1 MTYKQLFDQV
11 KNDAKGGSRATV
23 AQLLAVRQLMNANG
37 PDTQV
42 DQNAVTSL
50 AMNFMTQRDGFR
62 KVMDDPD
69 SKELWESGNASE
81 LMHRIQDY
89 ELPSPTYWRTMQNLK
104 REAQNGNEETAAE
117 MLAVS
122 IIMDKEDA
130 HSLADPQRIT
140 RDSQK
145 LRQQTAFKNLMKD
158 PKATEVMK
166 AGKHHELMIMLA
178 EKQAEIDA
186 TFAEYKR
193 SPEQLQADKNLLEDY
208 LRSTTGTAKAG
219 SVELEGKSARYR
231 EMIKQIEQAQ
241 SLLDRGIPLT
251 GEQNKAL
258 CNAIRKYNDN
268 GSKTAG
274 SKTGVNKNYV
284 QNMTVLKQLSPVKEF
299 NQYCR
304 DIEKNHPKWETRPEN
319 FVPGRLNGTVKT
331 AGELKAFYKKEMQ
344 HGFSANNVAAVCA
357 INKLSK
363 GDKNVTISQQQLQK
377 EVDSLMA
384 HGTAFSRVMSNSAER
399 KNIQALSNAGNLNEV
414 AKTMQDLSAKH
425 AIGSAQWHM
434 NRAAGALYR
443 GNLNRYNAG
452 ENLAM
457 ALVAYQKAAAA
468 HNPNVMLDRR
478 SYANEVEQMKANPD
492 FQTMVDRYVADP
504 QYRSQVQ
511 KGLQQE
517 SGKALETELN
527 RIAHPKEARQ
537 QVQQPAQ
544 PQA

>member
-178 EKQAEIDA
+178 EKQAEITEA
-186 TFAEYKR
+186 EGEAEYMKLIR
-193 SPEQLQADKNLLEDY
+193 EAYDTEEKEEFYSFLRGLDALEQSFTSGNSTIILNRDSELVKLLY
-208 LRSTTGTAKAG
+208 GAG
-219 SVELEGKSARYR
+219 
-231 EMIKQIEQAQ
+231 
-241 SLLDRGIPLT
+241 LT
-251 GEQNKAL
+251 EQN
-258 CNAIRKYNDN
+258 
-268 GSKTAG
+268 
-274 SKTGVNKNYV
+274 
-284 QNMTVLKQLSPVKEF
+284 
-299 NQYCR
+299 
-304 DIEKNHPKWETRPEN
+304 
-319 FVPGRLNGTVKT
+319 
-331 AGELKAFYKKEMQ
+331 
-344 HGFSANNVAAVCA
+344 
-357 INKLSK
+357 
-363 GDKNVTISQQQLQK
+363 
-377 EVDSLMA
+377 
-384 HGTAFSRVMSNSAER
+384 
-399 KNIQALSNAGNLNEV
+399 
-414 AKTMQDLSAKH
+414 
-425 AIGSAQWHM
+425 
-434 NRAAGALYR
+434 
-443 GNLNRYNAG
+443 
-452 ENLAM
+452 
-457 ALVAYQKAAAA
+457 
-468 HNPNVMLDRR
+468 
-478 SYANEVEQMKANPD
+478 
-492 FQTMVDRYVADP
+492 
-504 QYRSQVQ
+504 
-511 KGLQQE
+511 
-517 SGKALETELN
+517 
-527 RIAHPKEARQ
+527 
-537 QVQQPAQ
+537 
-544 PQA
+544 